1 MLAAARDF
9 LRRGLMDDEIEN
21 TYVPFSL
28 SCFNTGSG
36 IAAHCRKV
44 TSKGLERNHEHKME
58 TFA

>member
-1 MLAAARDF
+1 
-9 LRRGLMDDEIEN
+9 MDDEIEN